1 MRYRRTVSAIL
12 FLTVCCLLFSSGFLL
27 GRSTARGT
35 YTIMTEQDI
44 IGQKIISG
52 LIGETP
58 GKDGSGTGGSNSV
71 SHTNNTNNADTAET
85 DDTEHTGI
93 TVNINTCT
101 AEQLA
106 GLPSIGETRARNII
120 RYREENGP
128 FRSIAD
134 IMQVS
139 GIGESIFN
147 RIKQYIC
154 VDIND
159 D

>member
-27 GRSTARGT
+27 GRSTAGGT
-35 YTIMTEQDI
+35 YTIMTEQDT
-44 IGQKIISG
+44 IGQKIRHG
-52 LIGETP
+52 LRGETP
-58 GKDGSGTGGSNSV
+58 GKEGSGNGGSDSGT
-71 SHTNNTNNADTAET
+71 HAGNTNKADTAESE
-85 DDTEHTGI
+85 DADHTGI

-101 AEQLA
+101 AEELA
-106 GLPSIGETRARNII
+106 KLPSIGETRARNII

-139 GIGESIFN
+139 GIGESIFD
-147 RIKQYIC
+147 RI
-154 VDIND
+154 NSTFMST
-159 D
+159 